1 MSSFFSSS
9 KGSNTTPVSGLLF
22 AAEPL
27 VAKTT
32 DPFPL
37 FEADPNGLLLRGLLL
52 TPFGHKRE
60 NAGAALRNM
69 VAGLERESYI
79 EREGKKCGG

>member
-1 MSSFFSSS
+1 
-9 KGSNTTPVSGLLF
+9 
-22 AAEPL
+22 L

-32 DPFPL
+32 HPFPL
-37 FEADPNGLLLRGLLL
+37 FEADPNELLLRGLLL
-52 TPFGHKRE
+52 TPLGHKRE

-69 VAGLERESYI
+69 VAGLERERVRDI